1 MYKRHMH
8 VHMYKQAA
16 SFRIVLKKK
25 KKKKRADPPLRIFFN
40 VVNKWLNKT

>member
-16 SFRIVLKKK
+16 SFRTVLKKEKEK
-25 KKKKRADPPLRIFFN
+25 KKKTELTRP
-40 VVNKWLNKT
+40 